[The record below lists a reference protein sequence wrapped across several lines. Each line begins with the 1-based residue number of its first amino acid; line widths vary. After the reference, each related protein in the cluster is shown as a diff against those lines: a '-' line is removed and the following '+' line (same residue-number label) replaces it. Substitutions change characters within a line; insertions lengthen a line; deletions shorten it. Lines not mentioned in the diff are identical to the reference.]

1 MKSILTATA
10 ILEGLTGL
18 ALLVVPSFVVT
29 TLFGNSMIGAIGLLL
44 ARLAGAVL
52 VALATACWFLRKE
65 LQASI
70 MVKLMASYNI
80 FSIILLVYA
89 SMVDKLYGF
98 GLWPT
103 VIIHAGLLLWCI
115 ASLLK
120 RATN

>member
-1 MKSILTATA
+1 MKSILAATA

-18 ALLVVPSFVVT
+18 ALLAVPSFVVT
-29 TLFGNSMIGAIGLLL
+29 TLFGNSLTDVTGLLV

-52 VALATACWFLRKE
+52 VALAIACWFLRKE

-70 MVKLMASYNI
+70 MVKLMAGYNI
-80 FSIILLVYA
+80 FTIILLVYA

-98 GLWPT
+98 ALWPT

-115 ASLLK
+115 TSLLK

>member
-1 MKSILTATA
+1 MKSILAATA

-29 TLFGNSMIGAIGLLL
+29 TLFGNSLTDATGLLV

-52 VALATACWFLRKE
+52 VALAIACWFLRNE

-70 MVKLMASYNI
+70 MVKLMAGYNI
-80 FSIILLVYA
+80 FTIILLVYA

-98 GLWPT
+98 ALWPT

-120 RATN
+120 RETN